1 MSDLGAAAMGS
12 MTRRT
17 FGAAVGT
24 LALSALP
31 ARAKADAAKAKLKI
45 GVLLPRSGLQA
56 LIGQSCQKGADIAP
70 DLIRQRLGVEIEIMN
85 ADTESNVDTAR
96 SRAERLIGE
105 GAHVLVGAFDSGH
118 TAAVAQVAE
127 QHGVPHIVNI
137 AAAPQITEQ
146 GYKFVFRNFPP
157 APEIGRNGL
166 VLLGDIFAEAKV
178 APKTAV
184 FMYVNDTFGQSM
196 AKGVAA
202 LLPTLSLPFK
212 LVDTISYDPAA
223 KDLTVEVSKA
233 KATNAELLLLVCRLN
248 DAIVLRREM
257 VKQRWSPMGVVSPGS
272 PGLYEEQFAKALGKH
287 AEYCISNTVW
297 FNPKNDIT
305 QAFAAAFKKRFP
317 KDEFAFHG
325 INASYTFDAIL
336 IAADAFKRAKTTD
349 PKALAEAIR
358 QTNIAATDRV
368 TFGGP
373 IKFNAKGQVEG
384 NRSVVLQNLGGKP
397 TVVLPKEYAEGEAGV
412 SHAQAGVSGV
422 AHTTAE
428 GTAVR
433 GAADVRVETSLAA
446 LSVSMPALSQLA
458 NVVISGILTGT
469 VYGLMALG
477 PVRHLRRDP
486 ARQFR
491 ARRAHD
497 AGDVRGRR
505 RVSGARAGSVR
516 DHARRGAAVR
526 GRRLRAAARRSS
538 TASSTAPST
547 RRCC

>member
-1 MSDLGAAAMGS
+1 MGSVTRRAFGIAAA
-12 MTRRT
+12 
-17 FGAAVGT
+17 GT
-24 LALSALP
+24 LTLAVLP
-31 ARAKADAAKAKLKI
+31 RRLKAASEKLKV
-45 GVLLPRSGLQA
+45 GLLLPRSGLQA
-56 LIGQSCQKGADIAP
+56 LIGQSCQKGADLAP
-70 DLIRQRLGVEIEIMN
+70 ELLRQRLGVDVELLN

-96 SRAERLIGE
+96 SRAERLIDQ

-178 APKTAV
+178 SPKTAV
-184 FMYVNDTFGQSM
+184 FMHVNDTFGQSM

-202 LLPTLSLPFK
+202 LLPKLSLPFK
-212 LVDTISYDPAA
+212 LLDTIPYDPAA

-248 DAIVLRREM
+248 DAVVLRREM
-257 VKQRWSPMGVVSPGS
+257 VKQRWSPLGVVSPGS
-272 PGLYEEQFAKALGKH
+272 PGLYEEQFSKGLGKY
-287 AEYCISNTVW
+287 ADNCITNTVW

-305 QAFAAAFKKRFP
+305 HAFAGAFKKRFP

-349 PKALAEAIR
+349 RKALADAIR

-384 NRSVVLQNLGGKP
+384 NRSVVLQNLHGKP
-397 TVVLPKEYAEGEAGV
+397 TVVLPKEYAEAKLV
-412 SHAQAGVSGV
+412 FP
-422 AHTTAE
+422 
-428 GTAVR
+428 
-433 GAADVRVETSLAA
+433 
-446 LSVSMPALSQLA
+446 MPK
-458 NVVISGILTGT
+458 VG
-469 VYGLMALG
+469 
-477 PVRHLRRDP
+477 
-486 ARQFR
+486 
-491 ARRAHD
+491 
-497 AGDVRGRR
+497 
-505 RVSGARAGSVR
+505 
-516 DHARRGAAVR
+516 
-526 GRRLRAAARRSS
+526 
-538 TASSTAPST
+538 
-547 RRCC
+547 